1 MQQDMDP
8 YADWLGIEE
17 PSRPLSQ
24 YHLLG
29 LSLFED
35 DRQAIEQAAKDQLLK
50 LEAHLAGQHARLA
63 RRTVLEIEAAKS
75 CLLDPAAKEA
85 YDNALLRQSGALPS
99 RRRAVDNPK
108 NNHLADLVL
117 SEPPPPGP
125 QLAPA
130 GPPSPARRAPPPRDG
145 ATVVRITPKAMRRLV
160 LVAACLMLALVVGL
174 WALIDSSPR
183 LANVPD
189 RAGAPV
195 AGELTLGGG
204 SVAPPLPMSA
214 PPQTWLPPQSTPSP
228 VEIPPEPS
236 GLDTEKLLRQAG
248 ASVVVLHVVT
258 AAGREKG
265 LGFLVD
271 EQGTVATTFHLIEE
285 AVSATAVFPNR
296 RTAAVS
302 GYVALEGRKNLALLS
317 MDSPQPG
324 PPPLALAAARV
335 GEPVLVLST
344 DRFPVRASQGTIAA
358 LLGGDELRQQ
368 LQAAARRVRYRLH
381 GLDTSAGWVGATVP
395 IGLGDSG
402 APIVNA
408 RGEVVAMA
416 AWGAEDGLPQT
427 LAISSAAIV
436 ELMARRSAV
445 RVRLSALP
453 RAGSFGQVALDS
465 GSALT
470 DQMVNINPA
479 EVQRLK
485 SGSGAEQEF
494 GPFMQ
499 LYPNGET
506 GGLFGY
512 QKGLLHGPS
521 VTSYLNKQPMIV
533 AFYEEARRDGP
544 LRIWNEEGRVVF
556 YAQYKRGRPDG
567 LMCLFRRGL
576 PWLVQEHVLGT
587 LKARYLVD
595 FSTGQ
600 AAVSLVGVALGA
612 ADGDELQAGLAQL
625 AALEERMV
633 EGENLL
639 KRELLQWY
647 RDEDKL
653 LKQDRVSQLAPAK
666 RLERAKRRSARAAAN
681 DARMRELWRMALAI
695 GT

>member
-8 YADWLGIEE
+8 YAEWLGIEE
-17 PSRPLSQ
+17 PSRPLNQ
-24 YHLLG
+24 YHLLA
-29 LSLFED
+29 LSLFEES
-35 DRQAIEQAAKDQLLK
+35 RGAIEQAAKQQLLK
-50 LEAHLAGQHARLA
+50 LEPHLAGEHARLA
-63 RRTVLEIEAAKS
+63 RRTVLEVGAAKS
-75 CLLDPAAKEA
+75 CLLDPDAKEA

-108 NNHLADLVL
+108 SDHLADLLL
-117 SEPPPPGP
+117 SEPPQPDAPP
-125 QLAPA
+125 LTAP
-130 GPPSPARRAPPPRDG
+130 PPRPARRAPPPRDG
-145 ATVVRITPKAMRRLV
+145 ATVVRISPTAMRRLA
-160 LVAACLMLALVVGL
+160 LVSACAMLALVVGL
-174 WALIDSSPR
+174 WALIDRARR

-189 RAGAPV
+189 SAGGPV
-195 AGELTLGGG
+195 AGEMTLGGG
-204 SVAPPLPMSA
+204 SVAPPLPVA
-214 PPQTWLPPQSTPSP
+214 APQTRLPPQSTPSP

-236 GLDTEKLLRQAG
+236 GLDSEKLLRQAG
-248 ASVVVLHVVT
+248 GAVVVLHVVT
-258 AAGREKG
+258 ASGREKG

-285 AVSATAVFPNR
+285 AVSATAVFSNR

-302 GYVALEGRKNLALLS
+302 GYVALAGRKNLALLS
-317 MDSPQPG
+317 VDSPQPG
-324 PPPLALAAARV
+324 PAPLALAAARV

-344 DRFPVRASQGTIAA
+344 DRFPVTASQGTIAA

-368 LQAAARRVRYRLH
+368 LQAAAERVRYRLH
-381 GLDTSAGWVGATVP
+381 GLDPSAGWVSTTVP

-427 LAISSAAIV
+427 LAISSATIV

-445 RVRLSALP
+445 RVALSTLP
-453 RAGSFGQVALDS
+453 KAGSFGQVALDS
-465 GSALT
+465 GSTLA
-470 DQMVNINPA
+470 DQMVNISLA

-499 LYPNGET
+499 LHPNGET

-521 VTSYLNKQPMIV
+521 VTTYLNERPMIV
-533 AFYEEARRDGP
+533 AFYEDARRDGP

-556 YAQYKRGRPDG
+556 YAHYKRGRPDG

-576 PWLVQEHVLGT
+576 PWLVQEYVLGT
-587 LKARYLVD
+587 PKARYLVD

-600 AAVSLVGVALGA
+600 AAVSLAGNALGA
-612 ADGDELQAGLAQL
+612 GDGDELQAGMAQL

-639 KRELLQWY
+639 KRELLEWY